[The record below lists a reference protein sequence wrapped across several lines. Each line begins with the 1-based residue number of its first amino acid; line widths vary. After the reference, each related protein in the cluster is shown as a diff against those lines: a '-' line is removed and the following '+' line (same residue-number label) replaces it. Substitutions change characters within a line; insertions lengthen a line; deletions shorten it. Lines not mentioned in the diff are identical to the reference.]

1 MSDLPQSPSSAG
13 RSPVPPSG
21 PSSSGQ
27 PSSGPPSSGPLSEWP
42 PSSWAD
48 RLAVAR
54 TAVTP
59 GRVVLAVVGTVAA
72 VVLGLV
78 FLRTPSH
85 RPELV
90 LPKAGDPPP
99 AAATASGPPAS
110 GSTAGPG
117 PPTSIAGGAGVVTAH
132 AAGQVAAPG
141 VYSVPAGAR
150 VADLVIAAGGLLP
163 EADVDRLNLA
173 ARVVDG
179 TRVYIPRKGEPPPA
193 EAAAGD
199 PAAGAGATGAAGGG
213 AGASAG
219 PVDLN
224 TATAAQLDTL
234 PGVGPATASAI
245 LTYRSRHGR
254 FKSVTELLEVPG
266 IGPAKLEA
274 IRPLVMVS

>member
-1 MSDLPQSPSSAG
+1 MSDLLQSPS
-13 RSPVPPSG
+13 SG
-21 PSSSGQ
+21 PSSSG
-27 PSSGPPSSGPLSEWP
+27 PSPPSGWRPLSGSAWV
-42 PSSWAD
+42 D
-48 RLAVAR
+48 RLALVRA
-54 TAVTP
+54 TVTP
-59 GRVVLAVVGTVAA
+59 GRVVVAVAGAVAA

-78 FLRTPSH
+78 FLRAPSH
-85 RPELV
+85 PPELV

-99 AAATASGPPAS
+99 ATAASGPA
-110 GSTAGPG
+110 TAGPTTG
-117 PPTSIAGGAGVVTAH
+117 PVPSTSPAGGVGVVTVH

-150 VADLVIAAGGLLP
+150 VADLVVAAGGLLP

-173 ARVVDG
+173 ARLVDG
-179 TRVYIPRKGEPPPA
+179 TRVYIPRKGESPPP
-193 EAAAGD
+193 EAAVGD
-199 PAAGAGATGAAGGG
+199 PGAGAGGTGAAGGAGPGG
-213 AGASAG
+213 ATG

-234 PGVGPATASAI
+234 PGVGPATAAAI

-274 IRPLVMVS
+274 IRPLVTVS